1 MVWFEFLFAVL
12 LFVWVLLDY
21 VPVCW
26 YDSMVSVGCWRDLA
40 SDSLIVFVWLVVA
53 VYVVLIVLV

>member
-1 MVWFEFLFAVL
+1 ML
-12 LFVWVLLDY
+12 LFVWVLLDCR
-21 VPVCW
+21 PVCW